1 MVLLACFVAISPFML
16 SSCVGRHSEQPLIIN
31 MPYSEARQVI
41 LKSGWTPVTNTAPD
55 EEVGA
60 RVPHFRELGYVEVDA
75 CSGTGMGYCK
85 FIFQNEKGLFLS
97 VITQEAP
104 FGGNNSSLG
113 DVDGAIVV
121 NYGVDDGIK
130 SVIKK
135 AGQ

>member
-1 MVLLACFVAISPFML
+1 
-16 SSCVGRHSEQPLIIN
+16 

-41 LKSGWTPVTNTAPD
+41 LLSGWMPVPNTAPD
-55 EEVGA
+55 EEVGV

-104 FGGNNSSLG
+104 LGGNSSGLG
-113 DVDGAIVV
+113 DGGGAIVV
-121 NYGVDDGIK
+121 NYSVD
-130 SVIKK
+130 